1 MQNLCEEVFLQKNNN
16 EMEKNE
22 SLDNI
27 QLNKKSKSYPS
38 PAKSINNKN
47 LTPKIK

>member
-1 MQNLCEEVFLQKNNN
+1 
-16 EMEKNE
+16 MEKNE